1 MKFYVISAISSLGN
15 IRAFPYMF
23 SVRQNN
29 KNAAFLL
36 SALAIVAD
44 AIAIAGLV
52 VSRIDFIAFVGAAL
66 ALIMGTYSLVK
77 RWRRPLGWQIAG
89 IICIML
95 ASTVV
100 LTLSAERLF
109 SDKPEG
115 VSPSVVESGTTN
127 PDSPKTNTN
136 KKSTSSHTAGTI
148 LFDDTVR
155 LSPDLGTDLENG
167 AAFGGKGKG
176 ATASIDLYLNERAS
190 YLDDHTSSAG
200 FYLDVGDE
208 ADAYTRCNTWVLNG
222 KKDPEYLLDMTDMA
236 AGSQYCFLTSDGHTA
251 WIKFNETR
259 LTNGSS
265 SDYVDMTIR
274 VWY

>member
-1 MKFYVISAISSLGN
+1 
-15 IRAFPYMF
+15 MF
-23 SVRQNN
+23 SIRQNN

-52 VSRIDFIAFVGAAL
+52 VSRIDFVAFVGAAL

-77 RWRRPLGWQIAG
+77 RWRRPLGWQIIG
-89 IICIML
+89 IIFIML

-115 VSPSVVESGTTN
+115 ISPSVVENGPTN
-127 PDSPKTNTN
+127 SDSPKTNTN
-136 KKSTSSHTAGTI
+136 KKSTSLHIAGTI

-167 AAFGGKGKG
+167 AALGGKSKG
-176 ATASIDLYLNERAS
+176 ATASIDLYLNEQAI
-190 YLDDHTSSAG
+190 YIEDHTSAAG

-208 ADAYTRCNTWVLNG
+208 SGAYNRCNSWVLGG
-222 KKDPEYLLDMTDMA
+222 KKDAEYILGTNDMTS
-236 AGSQYCFLTSDGHTA
+236 GSQYCFLTSEGHTA
-251 WIKFNETR
+251 WLKFNEAR
-259 LTNGSS
+259 LTNGGT
-265 SDYVDMTIR
+265 SDYVDMNIR

>member
-1 MKFYVISAISSLGN
+1 
-15 IRAFPYMF
+15 MF

-44 AIAIAGLV
+44 VIAIAGLV
-52 VSRIDFIAFVGAAL
+52 VSRIDFVAFVGAAF
-66 ALIMGTYSLVK
+66 ALIMGAYSLVK

-89 IICIML
+89 IILIML

-109 SDKPEG
+109 SNKPEG
-115 VSPSVVESGTTN
+115 TSPSVIEDSTTN
-127 PDSPKTNTN
+127 PETPESPKSNTN
-136 KKSTSSHTAGTI
+136 KKATSSHPSGTI
-148 LFDDTVR
+148 LFNDTVR

-167 AAFGGKGKG
+167 AALGGKGKG

-190 YLDDHTSSAG
+190 YLEDHTSSPG
-200 FYLDVGDE
+200 FYLDVGNE
-208 ADAYTRCNTWVLNG
+208 VDAYTRCNSWVLNG
-222 KKDPEYLLDMTDMA
+222 KKNPDYLLSAGDLT
-236 AGSQYCFLTSDGHTA
+236 AGSQYCFITSDGHTA
-251 WIKFNETR
+251 WIKFNEVR

-265 SDYVDMTIR
+265 SDYVDMTVR

>member
-1 MKFYVISAISSLGN
+1 
-15 IRAFPYMF
+15 MF

-44 AIAIAGLV
+44 IIAIAGLV
-52 VSRIDFIAFVGAAL
+52 VSRIDFVAFVGAAI
-66 ALIMGTYSLVK
+66 ALIMGGYSLVK

-89 IICIML
+89 IIVIML

-115 VSPSVVESGTTN
+115 VSPSVVENTSTGSQVPGTE
-127 PDSPKTNTN
+127 SPKNNTN
-136 KKSTSSHTAGTI
+136 KKPTSSHTPGSI

-176 ATASIDLYLNERAS
+176 ATASIDLYLNDRAS
-190 YLDDHTSSAG
+190 YLTGHDSAPG
-200 FYLDVGDE
+200 FYLDVGE
-208 ADAYTRCNTWVLNG
+208 ESGAYDRCNTWVLNG
-222 KKDPEYLLDMTDMA
+222 KKDPEYLLGTNDMT
-236 AGSQYCFLTSDGHTA
+236 AGSQYCFLTSEGHTA
-251 WIKFNETR
+251 WLKFNEVR
-259 LTNGSS
+259 LTNGSA
-265 SDYVDMTIR
+265 SDYSDMTIR